1 MAPKEVIYIEE
12 IIKNMNDKII
22 KISNE
27 LKKFGVDTDY
37 SIEGSKRVYNIS
49 SEELKSSLRRIIFDA
64 YLWKDAFG
72 GRKIEGRDFRN
83 DYFSYKEGVNNLP
96 DKFMVIS
103 DWEGRLNEIAEDSQK
118 RERETNERM
127 KRQKEQSNLGSDSW
141 GSGSGD
147 GGKHS
152 LHFRKWDSEGIFVE
166 EKIKVLDE
174 PLLFVDDSIKDKD
187 NSSRIMEID
196 GTKDDKN
203 LKKSRDENDFKTGQ
217 EKLKDTGNTKKSEG
231 GGKSAIPFIF
241 IGLVGF
247 LGLVGFVAAFVA
259 AKKG

>member
-27 LKKFGVDTDY
+27 LKKFGVDADY
-37 SIEGSKRVYNIS
+37 SIEGSKKVYNIS

-72 GRKIEGRDFRN
+72 GKKIEGRDFRN
-83 DYFSYKEGVNNLP
+83 DYFSYKEGINNLP

-103 DWEGRLNEIAEDSQK
+103 DWEGKLNEIAEDSQK

-127 KRQKEQSNLGSDSW
+127 KRQKEQSGYGSQSNLGSDSW
-141 GSGSGD
+141 GSSSGD

-152 LHFRKWDSEGIFVE
+152 LHFRKWDSEGKFVE

-174 PLLFVDDSIKDKD
+174 PLLFVDNSIKDKD

-196 GTKDDKN
+196 CTKDDK
-203 LKKSRDENDFKTGQ
+203 KVGFKTSQ
-217 EKLKDTGNTKKSEG
+217 EKLKDTDNNRKSGGNG
-231 GGKSAIPFIF
+231 WNVVPFIF

-247 LGLVGFVAAFVA
+247 LGLVGFVAA
-259 AKKG
+259 KKVWRL